1 MTDKQF
7 NERIDRGIEVINK
20 TSLSK
25 CDGLV
30 QITIIKAL
38 MAMKDKPVIV
48 TDCVQYTAPGCVPFK
63 TKPKENKEF

>member
-1 MTDKQF
+1 
-7 NERIDRGIEVINK
+7 
-20 TSLSK
+20 
-25 CDGLV
+25 
-30 QITIIKAL
+30 